1 MRLATAVYA
10 LMLGAL
16 LLAGCQSA
24 SPHSGVQRDDV
35 KSLSA
40 AERADLV
47 AGRGMG
53 LAKAAE
59 LNGYPGPLHVLELAE
74 ALSLTPEQRAQTQAL
89 FERMNARARAR
100 GAALIAAEGELD
112 RAFGE
117 GAIDSAVLRDKLD
130 AIVRLQAELRFV
142 HLDAHL
148 TQRAI
153 LSGEQ
158 VRLYNRRRG
167 YAEARREGDG

>member
-1 MRLATAVYA
+1 MSCICRNRRPLSNAVN
-10 LMLGAL
+10 
-16 LLAGCQSA
+16 
-24 SPHSGVQRDDV
+24 
-35 KSLSA
+35 
-40 AERADLV
+40 
-47 AGRGMG
+47 
-53 LAKAAE
+53 
-59 LNGYPGPLHVLELAE
+59 NG
-74 ALSLTPEQRAQTQAL
+74 
-89 FERMNARARAR
+89 
-100 GAALIAAEGELD
+100 
-112 RAFGE
+112 
-117 GAIDSAVLRDKLD
+117 DKLD